1 VARPRRA
8 IVVGFELI
16 EKPEERVFRQ
26 AWAGKSVD
34 EIDVD
39 GPAREGMIESAR
51 IILKSSGVLAYDPVT
66 KIILD
71 NCARAYFEWAVEPWW
86 RVRTR
91 RRNHDRYVSAVDRLI
106 RHVRDKVLL
115 QETYR

>member
-1 VARPRRA
+1 MNDTLQPDGRYMSPAERAARTMARL
-8 IVVGFELI
+8 GM
-16 EKPEERVFRQ
+16 
-26 AWAGKSVD
+26 GY
-34 EIDVD
+34 DVD
-39 GPAREGMIESAR
+39 GPARDGMISAADQVLR
-51 IILKSSGVLAYDPVT
+51 SSGVLAYDPVT